1 VAAIVLDGITK
12 QFPDGTTAVRSLDLS
27 IADGELMVLVGPS
40 GCGKTTALRLVAGLE
55 EVTAG
60 TIFIGDRPVND
71 VEPRDRDIAMV
82 FQSYALY
89 PHLTVRQNMAFSLK
103 YRGGSGKDEIGRR
116 VAEAARILELEP
128 LLERKPR
135 QLSGGQR
142 QRVAMGRAIV
152 RQPQAFLMDEPLSN
166 LDAKLRVQMRAE
178 IARLQRSL
186 GVTTIYV
193 THDQT
198 EAMTLGSRVA
208 VIRHGELQQVA
219 PPQELYL
226 RPANL
231 FVASFIGSPA
241 MNLIEASVERGDG
254 GPQVCFGPH
263 RLAIGEKPVREHP
276 ALERYLGRKVVL
288 GIRPEHLEDAS
299 LARDA
304 AAGSVIG
311 VTVELREE
319 LGSEVDLHC
328 AVGVAPLHPAGLGSE
343 VDADRDAG
351 GLGAVSARV
360 LAGTEGAGALAGTEG
375 AEGVEDAPASAPAQV
390 AGPPG
395 AAPLAAPAGP
405 VPSALAAT
413 IVARMDP
420 RTTLQVGER
429 ARVQVDLAALHFFDP
444 ETGTSL
450 RG

>member
-1 VAAIVLDGITK
+1 
-12 QFPDGTTAVRSLDLS
+12 
-27 IADGELMVLVGPS
+27 
-40 GCGKTTALRLVAGLE
+40 
-55 EVTAG
+55 
-60 TIFIGDRPVND
+60 
-71 VEPRDRDIAMV
+71 
-82 FQSYALY
+82 
-89 PHLTVRQNMAFSLK
+89 
-103 YRGGSGKDEIGRR
+103 
-116 VAEAARILELEP
+116 
-128 LLERKPR
+128 
-135 QLSGGQR
+135 
-142 QRVAMGRAIV
+142 
-152 RQPQAFLMDEPLSN
+152 
-166 LDAKLRVQMRAE
+166 
-178 IARLQRSL
+178 
-186 GVTTIYV
+186 
-193 THDQT
+193 
-198 EAMTLGSRVA
+198 VA

-276 ALERYLGRKVVL
+276 ALERYLGQKVVL

-304 AAGSVIG
+304 APGSVIG

-328 AVGVAPLHPAGLGSE
+328 AVGVAPLHPAGLGGGE
-343 VDADRDAG
+343 MDADGDVG

-360 LAGTEGAGALAGTEG
+360 LAGTEGAAALAGTEG
-375 AEGVEDAPASAPAQV
+375 AGGTEGAAASVPAQVSDPAQV
-390 AGPPG
+390 ANPPG

-405 VPSALAAT
+405 VASAPAAT

-420 RTTLQVGER
+420 RTTLQVGEQ

>member
-1 VAAIVLDGITK
+1 VATIVLDGITK
-12 QFPDGTTAVRSLDLS
+12 RFPDGTTAVRSLDLS

-55 EVTAG
+55 EVTEG
-60 TIFIGDRPVND
+60 SIFIGDRPVND

-103 YRGGSGKDEIGRR
+103 YRRGSSKDEIGRR

-263 RLAIGEKPVREHP
+263 RLAIGDKAIREHP

-304 AAGSVIG
+304 APRSVIE

-328 AVGVAPLHPAGLGSE
+328 AVGVAPLHPAGLGGDE
-343 VDADRDAG
+343 MDADAG
-351 GLGAVSARV
+351 GVGALSAGAA
-360 LAGTEGAGALAGTEG
+360 AGTEGTGPAQIA
-375 AEGVEDAPASAPAQV
+375 DPASAAPTADPPGAV
-390 AGPPG
+390 PTADPPG
-395 AAPLAAPAGP
+395 AAPPAAPAGP